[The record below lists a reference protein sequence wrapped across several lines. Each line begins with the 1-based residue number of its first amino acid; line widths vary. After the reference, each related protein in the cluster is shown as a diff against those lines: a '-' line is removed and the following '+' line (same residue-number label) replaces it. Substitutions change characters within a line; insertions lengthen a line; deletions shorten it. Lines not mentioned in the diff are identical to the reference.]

1 MSFLYLFFF
10 SSIDYGP
17 TEGGLDE
24 EIGRE
29 EGGGWDVEEDLEL
42 PADLVRILICE
53 IILYF

>member
-1 MSFLYLFFF
+1 MLFLYLF
-10 SSIDYGP
+10 SIDYGP

-42 PADLVRILICE
+42 PADLVRILICG